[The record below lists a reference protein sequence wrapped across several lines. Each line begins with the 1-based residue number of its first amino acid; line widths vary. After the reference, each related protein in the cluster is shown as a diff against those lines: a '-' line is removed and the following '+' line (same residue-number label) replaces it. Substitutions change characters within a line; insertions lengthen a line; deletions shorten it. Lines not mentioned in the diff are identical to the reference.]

1 MRILFLLLFLPIISF
16 SQIDTIKLNDTLK
29 IKIPDNSIF
38 GLRDTSKLRVY
49 LKTDIKYASSA
60 ADTRKEAQSATGTLG
75 MKFEKGYLF
84 GSAVFTIHSQNE
96 QIATTDE
103 NERKLFGSSLLLP
116 QNSSSNISNFEL
128 HLGANSFYRRKKPED
143 LKGGDFYKFIHT
155 WVQPLGFQVIWRV
168 NNTVWEKSELS
179 IPVTI
184 SSFQFDATYRILDVR
199 MGDFGDDERVKLI
212 FGFGYNNRRLGG
224 DYGLNENQE
233 IRQQFLGSDKLAFN
247 GYKIMTR
254 LEVSKFYGQIDLTS
268 FSKKDNIKGFSG
280 DQAVI
285 TIGIRADLGLPTKN

>member
-1 MRILFLLLFLPIISF
+1 MRKLFILFFITLPFINF
-16 SQIDTIKLNDTLK
+16 SQIEPKKNTD
-29 IKIPDNSIF
+29 SIISENTF
-38 GLRDTSKLRVY
+38 VEFRDTTDLKVY

-96 QIATTDE
+96 QISTTDDS
-103 NERKLFGSSLLLP
+103 ERKLFGTSLLLP

-128 HLGANSFYRRKKPED
+128 HLGANSFYKRKKYSE
-143 LKGGDFYKFIHT
+143 LRGNDFYKFMHT
-155 WVQPLGFQVIWRV
+155 WLQPIGCQIIWRV
-168 NNTVWEKSELS
+168 NNTVWEKSQ
-179 IPVTI
+179 ITVPVTI
-184 SSFQFDATYRILDVR
+184 SSFSVDMTYRILDVK
-199 MGDFGDDERVKLI
+199 MDNFGDDRVKLI
-212 FGFGYNNRRLGG
+212 FSVGYNSRRLGG
-224 DYGLNENQE
+224 DYGLDENSSL
-233 IRQQFLGSDKLAFN
+233 RYQFLGSDKLAFN
-247 GYKIMTR
+247 GLKITTR

-285 TIGIRADLGLPTKN
+285 TIGIRADLGLATKKLN